1 MTKLAMLVLL
11 VCMLIM
17 YCQSYSFPKAIPNPK
32 PQDVGKTNN
41 DFIGTLLS
49 SDRDGDFFPVNANEN
64 LSGWKQVCNF
74 CACGNNRRGETGYR
88 AALGSATSLEQCEL
102 KCIDTPGCKAVEYWE
117 GSSECFNC
125 IRPSKHEDYYDYLD
139 AAHPVSIHQ
148 QGQEKS
154 RFKCYGWTKN
164 DLKQIRQGGSSIDI
178 QKKTCE
184 ERQNFVFSQGVAS
197 KAPGC
202 GGCWCCQPDN

>member
-1 MTKLAMLVLL
+1 M
-11 VCMLIM
+11 
-17 YCQSYSFPKAIPNPK
+17 
-32 PQDVGKTNN
+32 
-41 DFIGTLLS
+41 
-49 SDRDGDFFPVNANEN
+49 
-64 LSGWKQVCNF
+64 SGWKQVCNF

-148 QGQEKS
+148 QGQESKS
-154 RFKCYGWTKN
+154 IIHFRFN
-164 DLKQIRQGGSSIDI
+164 LILI
-178 QKKTCE
+178 QYLYKMKL
-184 ERQNFVFSQGVAS
+184 
-197 KAPGC
+197 
-202 GGCWCCQPDN
+202 